1 MKHLKNIFYQS
12 CSFLPMEFLQKRS
25 PVTTLLPYHHTVSN
39 GCLPH
44 ISHLY
49 SYKNVRQ
56 FKDDLDTLLRYNKPI
71 SADELA
77 LYLSENKE
85 FPKKTF
91 LLSFDDGFRECFDVI
106 APILEAKGIPAV
118 FFINPAFIDNKS
130 LFFRCKTSLLINEL
144 INSKN
149 DKILNEYCRHF
160 HLAHATQ
167 TTIIE
172 TLKNLKINDHTILDD
187 LANKIGYSFS
197 AFLNK
202 QQPYLTS
209 DQLLSLK
216 TRGFS
221 IGGHSMTH
229 PYYDQISFDEQ
240 IEQTIQS
247 CNYVKEKT
255 EMASQFFSF
264 PFDDKNISQQLLD
277 ELKKSEIDLL
287 FGLQNQKNEISNKM
301 LHRFNAERDYTSF
314 SNQIKGILLLSI
326 FYKFLKKNN
335 VLRD

>member
-1 MKHLKNIFYQS
+1 
-12 CSFLPMEFLQKRS
+12 MEFLQKRS
-25 PVTTLLPYHHTVSN
+25 PVTSLLPYHHTVSN
-39 GCLPH
+39 ECLPH

-71 SADELA
+71 SADELT
-77 LYLSENKE
+77 LHLSENKV

-106 APILEAKGIPAV
+106 APILEEKGIPAV

-144 INSKN
+144 VNSKN
-149 DKILNEYCRHF
+149 DKILNEYRRHF
-160 HLAHATQ
+160 QLADATQ
-167 TTIIE
+167 VKIIE
-172 TLKNLKINDHTILDD
+172 TLKNFKINDHTILDD

-197 AFLNK
+197 AFLKK

-264 PFDDKNISQQLLD
+264 PYDDKNISQQLLD
-277 ELKKSEIDLL
+277 ELKKSEIDLF
-287 FGLQNQKNEISNKM
+287 FGLQNQKNEINNKM
-301 LHRFNAERDYTSF
+301 LHRFNAERNFTSF
-314 SNQIKGILLLSI
+314 DNQIKGILLLSI
-326 FYKFLKKNN
+326 FYKFFKKFN
-335 VLRD
+335 VLRN